1 MYKLEM
7 LRIISAHEHWIP
19 LCLPLLTDKLG
30 SVMRS
35 DSSAIS
41 ALSDSGFFCF

>member
-35 DSSAIS
+35 DSSLVSTLETSI
-41 ALSDSGFFCF
+41 FFIY